1 MKVGKKNMKKA
12 ILFSLICLYLLDCK
26 AQKSDDNK
34 TNLAILLALSNRSGT
49 TGSRAQLRQASTART
64 AATTAASSAR
74 SAARASFQM
83 DGRDKKKLMAF
94 LKFHSFSNPKL
105 SYTLPNQSLRTSPT
119 AVTCTAAGGG
129 ACTDST
135 TSATFS
141 GTSACDS
148 GTVTLNSL
156 TSTLSGASQDS
167 LEINLT
173 GGNVSF
179 SSCQKNV
186 TDFQNYPA
194 TSRSTITSG
203 TLTPRGTYKLTDTI
217 SGTVSTTTTVEDLTI
232 NGTVVIGGTSIA
244 MTNVR
249 SQTTLTESID
259 LEKFKYIGANGAALS
274 TADTEAVNTTGDF
287 SKVFG
292 ISASSLVNGTL
303 VVSGNIAGGDAST
316 NQVFSN
322 RTINYR
328 YLCSKNWN
336 DMTDAD
342 WSSDTVCTFTT
353 N

>member
-1 MKVGKKNMKKA
+1 MKKLF
-12 ILFSLICLYLLDCK
+12 LFSLICLYLLDCK
-26 AQKSDDNK
+26 NEKSDDNK

-49 TGSRAQLRQASTART
+49 TGSRTQLRQVSTART
-64 AATTAASSAR
+64 AATTAARSAR
-74 SAARASFQM
+74 SAARTSFHM
-83 DGRDKKKLMAF
+83 DGKDKKKLLSF
-94 LKFHSFSNPKL
+94 FKFHSFSSPKL
-105 SYTLPNQSLRTSPT
+105 SYTLPTLGLRSFPT

-135 TSATFS
+135 TSATLS
-141 GTSACDS
+141 GTASCGS

-173 GGNVSF
+173 GGDVSF
-179 SSCQKNV
+179 SSCQNDV
-186 TDFQNYPA
+186 SDFQNYPA
-194 TSRSTITSG
+194 TTKSTITSG
-203 TLTPRGTYKLTDTI
+203 TLTPRGIYKLNDSF
-217 SGTVSTTTTVEDLTI
+217 SGTVSTTTTVEDLTV

-249 SQTTLTESID
+249 SQTTLTESLD

-274 TADTEAVNTTGDF
+274 TADIEAANSTGDF

-342 WSSDTVCTFTT
+342 WSSETVCTFTI